1 MNWKSNGIDVFISET
16 MTEMKEVSD
25 MLLMLKKNL
34 RHIEATVESW
44 RTLPV
49 FERANKPMLI
59 NDFLA
64 MQKKV
69 VRFFNGM
76 LSKMI
81 ICRT

>member
-1 MNWKSNGIDVFISET
+1 
-16 MTEMKEVSD
+16 MTEMKDVSD
-25 MLLMLKKNL
+25 MLLMLKNNL
-34 RHIEATVESW
+34 RHIEAMVESW

-69 VRFFNGM
+69 FNSFSFSFFNFV
-76 LSKMI
+76 
-81 ICRT
+81 